1 MRPVVVLSAIAASLF
16 LSVGGPAQ
24 AAQGTAD
31 RGDHAAPITFP
42 ITFPWTARGNE
53 PGWVLTLDAGQ
64 MLYRTADG
72 ALRIEAALPQPEF
85 RDDTWIYRASPADLT
100 VSLQRKICRDTMTGM
115 PSPISASVETGG
127 KTVTGCGGTPSD
139 LLGGGE
145 WQIIAIGDQ
154 EVPDGV
160 KVSLTF
166 DAAAGHVSGSSGCNR
181 YFGAFKLSGEGL
193 SFAQGMAGSMMAC
206 EDIPARI
213 EQAFLSAM
221 AKVQR
226 FDISSDGSLLLI
238 TADGVILKSKARP
251 QK

>member
-1 MRPVVVLSAIAASLF
+1 MRPVVVLSAIATSLF
-16 LSVGGPAQ
+16 LSIGGASQ
-24 AAQGTAD
+24 AAQNTAD
-31 RGDHAAPITFP
+31 GGDRAAPITL
-42 ITFPWTARGNE
+42 PWTARGNE

-72 ALRIEAALPQPEF
+72 ALRIEAALPKPEF
-85 RDDTWIYRASPADLT
+85 RDGTWVYRAPQADLA

-115 PSPISASVETGG
+115 PSPISASVQAGG
-127 KTVTGCGGTPSD
+127 KTVTGCGGNPSD

-145 WQIIAIGDQ
+145 WQIIGIGDQ
-154 EVPDGV
+154 AVPEGV

-166 DAAAGHVSGSSGCNR
+166 DTAAGQVSGASGCNR

-206 EDIPARI
+206 EEVPAGI
-213 EQAFLSAM
+213 ERAFLSAM

-226 FDISSDGSLLLI
+226 FDIGSDGALLLI
-238 TADGVILKSKARP
+238 TADGVNLKSKARP
-251 QK
+251 EK